1 MILDVLDAVAT
12 VGELVD
18 VSATLLDMF
27 ASHESPELLAKM
39 KGMGRTESE
48 TTLAYKWALEQRRTH

>member
-1 MILDVLDAVAT
+1 MILDVLDAVTA

-18 VSATLLDMF
+18 VSVTLHDMF

-48 TTLAYKWALEQRRTH
+48 STLAYKWALEQGKVH